1 MSTAVRAVGGGRNQD
16 LNAGGWN
23 SASRG
28 QPGSAGVSR
37 GQPGSAEVSR
47 GQPRPAEPT
56 GHRAAGGRR
65 ERAQRARSLPVARMT
80 EQGLG
85 PGPCGA
91 WARELRLAWGE
102 GPGVQRPGWRDAPRG
117 RDAQHDPPA
126 PAACGKGSFEQR
138 RRRRRLTPSC
148 RPLEREHAEAWGG
161 APRQGKG
168 AGLLSTGHATLRVPW
183 KVRRKAA
190 PDRTLLRRRRVQ
202 LPCAVYH

>member
-1 MSTAVRAVGGGRNQD
+1 MR
-16 LNAGGWN
+16 AGGT
-23 SASRG
+23 A
-28 QPGSAGVSR
+28 PAEASR

-47 GQPRPAEPT
+47 GQPGSAEAAEPT

-80 EQGLG
+80 EQGLR

-161 APRQGKG
+161 GRPDKGKG
-168 AGLLSTGHATLRVPW
+168 RGFCPPGTPR
-183 KVRRKAA
+183 
-190 PDRTLLRRRRVQ
+190 
-202 LPCAVYH
+202 

>member
-65 ERAQRARSLPVARMT
+65 ERAQRTRSLPVARMT
-80 EQGLG
+80 EPGLG

-102 GPGVQRPGWRDAPRG
+102 GPGVQRPAGGTPRG
-117 RDAQHDPPA
+117 DATPSMTHRPPL
-126 PAACGKGSFEQR
+126 PAAKA
-138 RRRRRLTPSC
+138 PS
-148 RPLEREHAEAWGG
+148 
-161 APRQGKG
+161 
-168 AGLLSTGHATLRVPW
+168 SS
-183 KVRRKAA
+183 AA
-190 PDRTLLRRRRVQ
+190 
-202 LPCAVYH
+202 AAAA

>member
-80 EQGLG
+80 EQGLR

-91 WARELRLAWGE
+91 SARELRLAWGE

-117 RDAQHDPPA
+117 HDAQHDPPA

-148 RPLEREHAEAWGG
+148 AHWSESTLKLGGGRPDK
-161 APRQGKG
+161 GKG
-168 AGLLSTGHATLRVPW
+168 RGFCP
-183 KVRRKAA
+183 
-190 PDRTLLRRRRVQ
+190 PDTPR
-202 LPCAVYH
+202 